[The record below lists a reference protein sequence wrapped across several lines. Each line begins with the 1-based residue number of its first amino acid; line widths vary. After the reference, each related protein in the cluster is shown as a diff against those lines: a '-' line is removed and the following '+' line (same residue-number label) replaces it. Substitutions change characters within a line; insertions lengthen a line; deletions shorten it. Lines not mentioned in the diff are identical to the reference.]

1 MGKTF
6 KKKINLFFCINSL
19 EKGGAEKQL
28 SYLTNYLCNNY
39 NIFIF
44 TFSKSKN
51 CYKFKPNIK
60 IYNLKNIFFF
70 LYFIK
75 KVLTI
80 KPKFVFFVLPKSYF
94 LFGTIMIFFPK
105 IKSILMRRSLN
116 YYHKNFLIKYYEI
129 FLHNFTDHFI
139 CNSFSAKKDL
149 IETEY
154 VSKRKVSVIDNY
166 IKLDYKKIKTKKNSK
181 FKILCISNF
190 YKYKGHFLLFK
201 SLSFTKSIPWELYL
215 MGQSKNINKKNF
227 IKMFKNLGIQN
238 NIKFIKK
245 IDRNYSYPN
254 FSLGVLFSETES
266 FSNAILEYLSLKLPV
281 MAFDVGDNKRLINKK
296 NGKLL
301 KKRNPIHISKEFQK
315 IYFDNQLNNKS
326 KNSFKKIK
334 KFSSIKNTL
343 EKYHQILENKNVW
356 NIR

>member
-1 MGKTF
+1 
-6 KKKINLFFCINSL
+6 
-19 EKGGAEKQL
+19 
-28 SYLTNYLCNNY
+28 
-39 NIFIF
+39 
-44 TFSKSKN
+44 
-51 CYKFKPNIK
+51 
-60 IYNLKNIFFF
+60 
-70 LYFIK
+70 
-75 KVLTI
+75 
-80 KPKFVFFVLPKSYF
+80 
-94 LFGTIMIFFPK
+94 
-105 IKSILMRRSLN
+105 
-116 YYHKNFLIKYYEI
+116 
-129 FLHNFTDHFI
+129 
-139 CNSFSAKKDL
+139 
-149 IETEY
+149 
-154 VSKRKVSVIDNY
+154 
-166 IKLDYKKIKTKKNSK
+166 
-181 FKILCISNF
+181 
-190 YKYKGHFLLFK
+190 
-201 SLSFTKSIPWELYL
+201 